1 MMPRVRKRTV
11 HPSVVGG
18 GFFAYD
24 VLVGTSA
31 QYRAVGGSAGNVLA
45 ILAFLGWRSYPVAH
59 LGKDQAADLIRSEFA
74 SLGAVTSFL
83 RSLEIA
89 RTPVVYQSL
98 HDGRPSYSFACPI
111 CGSKSARIDPEVADL
126 ASDVADEAPVPQ
138 VFFFDRATALNARL
152 ASHFRNKGSI
162 IVFEPSPKTLD
173 AEFWRCVSLSHVV
186 KYASDRIDSLGGNS
200 ANFLE
205 IRTDGVEGLRFRMPK
220 SSEWSRLPS
229 ITAPFVA
236 DTSGSGDWCTAGA
249 LYWFMRA
256 GLATHRA
263 SQQEVSSALR
273 FGQALA
279 AMNCMFEGA
288 RAMASSRDAEDLV
301 DVARQLMDNHNA
313 EEDSIEIPALRAWQ
327 EMIGPGWTDPLCCKQ
342 LAL

>member
-1 MMPRVRKRTV
+1 MPLTRKRPA

-24 VLVGTSA
+24 VLVGASA
-31 QYRAVGGSAGNVLA
+31 RYRAVGGSAGNVLA

-59 LGKDQAADLIRSEFA
+59 LGQDQAADLIRSEFA

-83 RSLEIA
+83 RSLDVA

-111 CGSKSARIDPEVADL
+111 CGRKTGRVDSEIADL
-126 ASDVADEAPVPQ
+126 ASDVAEDAPVPQ
-138 VFFFDRATALNARL
+138 VFFFDRATLLNARL
-152 ASHFRNKGSI
+152 ASHFRDKGSL
-162 IVFEPSPKTLD
+162 IVFEPSTKTLD

-186 KYASDRIDSLGGNS
+186 KYASDRIDRLGGKS
-200 ANFLE
+200 TNFLE
-205 IRTDGVEGLRFRMPK
+205 IRTYGAEGLRFRMPS
-220 SSEWSRLPS
+220 SSEWSLLPS
-229 ITAPFVA
+229 IAVPFVA

-249 LYWFMRA
+249 LYWFMRT
-256 GLATHRA
+256 GLAAHRA
-263 SQQEVSSALR
+263 SQREISLALR

-288 RAMASSRDAEDLV
+288 RAMASSRDAQDLV
-301 DVARQLMDNHNA
+301 EIACQLMNNHNA
-313 EEDSIEIPALRAWQ
+313 EENSIGIPALKEWQ
-327 EMIGPGWTDPLCCKQ
+327 EMIGPRWTDPLCCKQ